1 MGVNEPDLV
10 ALTLAEFG
18 YLEDDK
24 PASTDFGID
33 LTLSTGL
40 LPKKKTH
47 ISITVLFSTPLVQ
60 KSNNVKV
67 ARFQK

>member
-40 LPKKKTH
+40 LPKKTTYQH
-47 ISITVLFSTPLVQ
+47 YSLV
-60 KSNNVKV
+60 
-67 ARFQK
+67 F

>member
-40 LPKKKTH
+40 LPKKPH

>member
-33 LTLSTGL
+33 LALSTGL
-40 LPKKKTH
+40 LPKKNTYQH
-47 ISITVLFSTPLVQ
+47 YSVVFYTISAKEQ
-60 KSNNVKV
+60 
-67 ARFQK
+67 